1 MMKSHRRIAL
11 DARRSGQG
19 LVEFAI
25 VVSLLMLLLLGVV
38 EFARAWN
45 LHQVMTDAAREAA
58 RTAVVGTTPPPTS
71 DIYAVVNSALARA
84 QFDSTVET
92 TTITPDPISDA
103 TGTPI
108 TVAIAYPYEMR
119 LIRGLLRWTTGQ
131 SQFTLRTSATMRKE

>member
-1 MMKSHRRIAL
+1 MQSRRKNVL
-11 DARRSGQG
+11 DARRPGQG
-19 LVEFAI
+19 LVEFALVI
-25 VVSLLMLLLLGVV
+25 SLLMLLLLGVV

-45 LHQVMTDAAREAA
+45 LHQVMTDAAREGA
-58 RTAVVGTTPPPTS
+58 RNAVVGTTAPPTS

-92 TTITPDPISDA
+92 TTITPDPISNT

-108 TVAIAYPYEMR
+108 TVDITYPFEMR